1 MLHIA
6 ICDDEETTVKSNA
19 LITQECLNES
29 GFAGEI
35 HTYTK
40 SDNLLYDIT
49 EDRFFY
55 DLISRCRV
63 PPAWSLQP
71 PSSLSFPM

>member
-40 SDNLLYDIT
+40 SDKIG
-49 EDRFFY
+49 RA
-55 DLISRCRV
+55 SCRERV
-63 PPAWSLQP
+63 
-71 PSSLSFPM
+71 